1 MAGWGMQKTPFKNLP
16 KLELRRYREFT
27 LKKAQDQAMDM
38 VARRRRFYGQD
49 GVWHWFQPW
58 RSRHDRA

>member
-1 MAGWGMQKTPFKNLP
+1 MQKTPFKNLP

-38 VARRRRFYGQD
+38 VARRRRF
-49 GVWHWFQPW
+49 
-58 RSRHDRA
+58 